1 LRAHLDNFDDD
12 DVYVFSGQLH
22 PPAPNA
28 VSQFTGI
35 IGGDVQPRA
44 DRMRATWLV
53 WQLTE
58 RTNMRAL
65 MTAAG
70 VSKFENL
77 SRYLEFIPELD
88 SRQYRRQLSLQART
102 HPTFQV
108 TQAPT
113 PPLPALGMPPVSDE
127 VHRQMYEHLYT
138 T

>member
-1 LRAHLDNFDDD
+1 
-12 DVYVFSGQLH
+12 
-22 PPAPNA
+22 
-28 VSQFTGI
+28 VSQFTGN
-35 IGGDVQPRA
+35 IGGDLQPRA

-65 MTAAG
+65 MAAAG

-102 HPTFQV
+102 HPIV
-108 TQAPT
+108 PATQAF
-113 PPLPALGMPPVSDE
+113 PPAVDCTEYATG
-127 VHRQMYEHLYT
+127 HRRGA
-138 T
+138 